1 MNFDVYTLQVGPAM
15 LVLGKQAQENGLAV
29 SLLERLQN
37 RYERLGKAA
46 QYCVT
51 LVTNYRSHSGVLNLA
66 AELFYDTP
74 LRCWD
79 QQKAD
84 ASAHPDALFP
94 LQFVC
99 SCIDDT
105 ARSVSESTN
114 EDEARLVLN
123 QVCKYAAKWPV
134 EGWGQ
139 NDLSQLCFISPTR
152 RQVSL

>member
-1 MNFDVYTLQVGPAM
+1 M
-15 LVLGKQAQENGLAV
+15 LVLGKEAQENGLAV

-37 RYERLGKAA
+37 RYEQLGKAA

-51 LVTNYRSHSGVLNLA
+51 LVTNYRSHSGLLNLA
-66 AELFYDTP
+66 AELFYETP

-84 ASAHPDALFP
+84 ASAHPDAPFP

-99 SCIDDT
+99 SSIDDT
-105 ARSVSESTN
+105 TRSISESTN
-114 EDEARLVLN
+114 EDEARIVLK
-123 QVCKYAAKWPV
+123 QMRRCAANWPV